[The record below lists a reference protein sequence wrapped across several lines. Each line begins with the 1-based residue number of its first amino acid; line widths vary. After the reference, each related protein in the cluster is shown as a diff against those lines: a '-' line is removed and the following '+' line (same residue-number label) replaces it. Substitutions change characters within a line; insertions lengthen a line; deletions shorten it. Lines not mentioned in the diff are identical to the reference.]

1 MKSKCLALSEEL
13 LTVSSDVEAGIPID
27 AISCAIIRA
36 DSVLALLEEHFIEG
50 RPPLPSAIV
59 AGTLWDV
66 RGALAL
72 IKTLAEHGHDSTRKM
87 PRDGGAQ

>member
-1 MKSKCLALSEEL
+1 MKSKCLALPEEL

-27 AISCAIIRA
+27 AINCIIIRA
-36 DSVLALLEEHFIEG
+36 DSVLALLEDHFIEG
-50 RPPLPSAIV
+50 RPPLPSATV

-72 IKTLAEHGHDSTRKM
+72 IKTLADSTRKM

>member
-1 MKSKCLALSEEL
+1 MKSKCLALPEEL

-27 AISCAIIRA
+27 AINCIIIRA
-36 DSVLALLEEHFIEG
+36 DSVLALLEDHFTEG

-72 IKTLAEHGHDSTRKM
+72 IRTLAEHGHDSTRKM
-87 PRDGGAQ
+87 PFDGGVQ